1 MKKQLDEPGGPADA
15 VARGVGDA
23 PPPGT
28 LVDGHAGLTSAQVAE
43 RVAAGRVNDVPAR
56 SSRSI
61 GEIVRSNLFTR
72 INAIIGVLFVIIMI
86 VGPVQDGLFGGV
98 ILANTLIGIIQEVRA
113 KRTLDQL
120 AIVGE
125 SRPRV
130 WRDGQRV
137 TLSASEIVMDDVI
150 DLGQGDKI
158 VVDGTVTAAE
168 NLEVDESLL
177 TGEAD
182 PVVKRPGDAV
192 MSGSFVVAGSGAFT
206 ATRVGRE
213 AYASQLAE
221 EARRFSL
228 VNSELRNGI
237 DRILKFVTY
246 AIIPA
251 GISLII
257 TQFMVND
264 DDLPEAIR
272 RMVGGLVPM
281 VPEGLV
287 LLTSLAFAVGVVR
300 LGKKQ
305 CLVQELP
312 AIEGLARVDTVCLDK
327 TGTLTEAS
335 MDVDEVL
342 PLLPSVPVAEVLGAL
357 GAADERPNSS
367 LQAIIEAYPAPE
379 GWRRTATAPF
389 SSARRWSGAAFTQP
403 SGEESTWLLGAP
415 DTMLPAGH
423 SVLTAADSY
432 GARGLRVLLLARCSR
447 PLDELLD
454 DAATVSD
461 AVTPAAL
468 VVIKQRIRQEAPAT
482 LRYFADQGVSAKVI
496 SGDNAVSVGAVASSL
511 SLPGADNPVDAR
523 FLPEHPEELADAVE
537 QNAVFGR
544 VGPQQKRDMVGAL
557 QSRGHTVAMTGD
569 GVNDVLALKDAD
581 IGVGMGSGSP
591 ATRAVAQIV
600 LLNNNFASLPSVV
613 AEGRRVIGNI
623 ERVANLFLTKTVYSV
638 LMAIVIVIAQVPY
651 PFLPRHITL
660 VGSLTIGIPAFF
672 LALAP
677 NSERARSNFVGR
689 VLRFA
694 IPAGALAA
702 TATSVAYLF
711 ARSVYDDNLDA
722 ETSAATLALF
732 LTALWALA
740 IIARPYTWWRI
751 LLVLTMAVSF
761 AVVLVVPY
769 LQEFFQLK
777 LVGVAAPWTAVA
789 CAAVAGLVLEFVWAR
804 MRRRLADD

>member
-1 MKKQLDEPGGPADA
+1 MKNQLDEPGGAT
-15 VARGVGDA
+15 RVG
-23 PPPGT
+23 G
-28 LVDGHAGLTSAQVAE
+28 GGGLSAAEVAE
-43 RVAAGRVNDVPAR
+43 RVAAGQVNDVPAR
-56 SSRSI
+56 SSRTI

-72 INAIIGVLFVIIMI
+72 INAIIGVLFVIVMI

-98 ILANTLIGIIQEVRA
+98 ILANTAIGIIQEVRA

-130 WRDGQRV
+130 WRDGQRLE
-137 TLSASEIVMDDVI
+137 LSASDIVIDDSI

-158 VVDGTVTAAE
+158 VVDGTVTTGD

-182 PVVKRPGDAV
+182 PVVKQPGDPV
-192 MSGSFVVAGSGAFT
+192 MSGSFVVAGSGTFT

-213 AYASQLAE
+213 AYASQLAD

-246 AIIPA
+246 AIVPA
-251 GISLII
+251 GIALII
-257 TQFMVND
+257 TQFVVND
-264 DDLPEAIR
+264 DDFSEAIR

-342 PLLPSVPVAEVLGAL
+342 PLLPELPVGAVLGAL
-357 GAADERPNSS
+357 GAADERPNAS
-367 LQAIIEAYPAPE
+367 LQAIIDSYPAPE

-389 SSARRWSGAAFTQP
+389 SSARRWSGASFVEP
-403 SGEESTWLLGAP
+403 SGTESAWLLGAP

-432 GARGLRVLLLARCSR
+432 GARGLRVLLLARSDR
-447 PLDELLD
+447 SLDALMD
-454 DAATVSD
+454 DPAAVPD
-461 AVTPAAL
+461 AVTAAAL
-468 VVIKQRIRQEAPAT
+468 VVIKQRVRPEARAT
-482 LRYFADQGVSAKVI
+482 LEYFADQGVTAKVI

-511 SLPGADNPVDAR
+511 SLPGAERPVDAR
-523 FLPEHPEELADAVE
+523 FLPEDQAELADAVE
-537 QNAVFGR
+537 ENTVFGR

-600 LLNNNFASLPSVV
+600 LLNNNFSALPSVV

-638 LMAIVIVIAQVPY
+638 LMALVVVIAQVPY

-677 NSERARSNFVGR
+677 NKERARSNFVGR

-702 TATSVAYLF
+702 AATSVAYLI

-740 IIARPYTWWRI
+740 VIARPYTWWRV

-777 LVGVAAPWTAVA
+777 LVGVTAPWAAVA

-804 MRRRLADD
+804 MRRRLDAE

>member
-43 RVAAGRVNDVPAR
+43 RVAAGRVNDVPTR

-158 VVDGTVTAAE
+158 VVDGTVTTAE

-389 SSARRWSGAAFTQP
+389 SSARRWSGATFTQP
-403 SGEESTWLLGAP
+403 SGEGSTWLLGAP

-537 QNAVFGR
+537 QNAIFGR

>member
-1 MKKQLDEPGGPADA
+1 MKNQLDEPGGAT
-15 VARGVGDA
+15 RVG
-23 PPPGT
+23 G
-28 LVDGHAGLTSAQVAE
+28 GGGLSAAEVAE
-43 RVAAGRVNDVPAR
+43 RVAAGQVNDVPAR
-56 SSRSI
+56 SSRTI

-72 INAIIGVLFVIIMI
+72 INAIIGVLFVIVMI

-98 ILANTLIGIIQEVRA
+98 ILANTAIGIIQEVRA

-130 WRDGQRV
+130 WRDGQRLE
-137 TLSASEIVMDDVI
+137 LSASDIVIDDSI

-158 VVDGTVTAAE
+158 VVDGTVTSGD

-182 PVVKRPGDAV
+182 PVVKQPGDPV
-192 MSGSFVVAGSGAFT
+192 MSGSFVVAGSGTFT

-213 AYASQLAE
+213 AYASQLAD

-246 AIIPA
+246 AIVPA
-251 GISLII
+251 GIALII
-257 TQFMVND
+257 TQFVVND
-264 DDLPEAIR
+264 DDFSEAIR

-342 PLLPSVPVAEVLGAL
+342 PLLPELPVGAVLGAL
-357 GAADERPNSS
+357 GAADERPNAS
-367 LQAIIEAYPAPE
+367 LQAIIDSYPAPE

-389 SSARRWSGAAFTQP
+389 SSARRWSGASFVEP
-403 SGEESTWLLGAP
+403 SGTESAWLLGAP

-432 GARGLRVLLLARCSR
+432 GARGLRVLLLARSDR
-447 PLDELLD
+447 SLDALMD
-454 DAATVSD
+454 DPAAVPD
-461 AVTPAAL
+461 AVTAAAL
-468 VVIKQRIRQEAPAT
+468 VVIKQRVRPEARAT
-482 LRYFADQGVSAKVI
+482 LEYFADQGVTAKVI

-511 SLPGADNPVDAR
+511 SLPGAERPVDAR
-523 FLPEHPEELADAVE
+523 FLPEDQAELADAVE
-537 QNAVFGR
+537 ENTVFGR

-600 LLNNNFASLPSVV
+600 LLNNNFSALPSVV

-638 LMAIVIVIAQVPY
+638 LMALVVVIAQVPY

-677 NSERARSNFVGR
+677 NKERARSNFVGR

-702 TATSVAYLF
+702 AATSVAYLI

-740 IIARPYTWWRI
+740 VIARPYTWWRV

-777 LVGVAAPWTAVA
+777 LVGVTAPWAAVA

-804 MRRRLADD
+804 MRRRLDAE

>member
-1 MKKQLDEPGGPADA
+1 MKKQLDEPGA
-15 VARGVGDA
+15 A
-23 PPPGT
+23 PPSGT

-43 RVAAGRVNDVPAR
+43 RVAAGRVNDVPIR

-98 ILANTLIGIIQEVRA
+98 ILANTLIGIVQEVRA

-130 WRDGQRV
+130 WRDGQCV

-158 VVDGTVTAAE
+158 VVDGTVTTAE

-246 AIIPA
+246 AIVPA

-327 TGTLTEAS
+327 TGTLTEAA

-342 PLLPSVPVAEVLGAL
+342 PLLPDVPVAEVLGAL

-379 GWRRTATAPF
+379 GWQRTATAPF

-403 SGEESTWLLGAP
+403 SGAESTWLLGAP

-432 GARGLRVLLLARCSR
+432 GVRGLRVLLLARCSR
-447 PLDELLD
+447 PLDGLLD
-454 DAATVSD
+454 DPATVPD
-461 AVTPAAL
+461 AITPAAL

-511 SLPGADNPVDAR
+511 SLPGADSPVDAR

-537 QNAVFGR
+537 RNAVFGR

-660 VGSLTIGIPAFF
+660 VGSLTIGVPAFF

-694 IPAGALAA
+694 VPAGALAA

-740 IIARPYTWWRI
+740 IIARPSTWWRI

-789 CAAVAGLVLEFVWAR
+789 CAAVAGLVLELVWAR